1 MRNHSPLAT
10 LVLSSLAS
18 CKFIFSLVVCLGL
31 ACPTFAQSVVKT
43 PLDAKRALSYLR
55 KICDIGTRVTGTK
68 GMEKQ
73 QELLEE
79 HFTKLGATVVWQSFA
94 TRHPETGAK
103 VTVKNLI
110 VRWNAELSER
120 VFLCTHYDTR
130 PFPVNDPKNPKG
142 LFIGANDG
150 ASGTAL
156 FMEMGNALKKL
167 KMSVGVD
174 LVFFDAEE
182 FVYEEPRDPFFL
194 GSTHF
199 ATQYVENPSSPR
211 YRCGILIDMIG
222 DSDLQ
227 LLYEQNSYRFARPL
241 VEEIWG
247 IAKELNVKEFK
258 PMIGYEIKDDHL
270 PLNTIAKI
278 PVIDLIDFDY
288 TRAGAKGKSFWH
300 TMADTPDKC
309 SGSSMVKVGN
319 VLLEWLRRL
328 K

>member
-1 MRNHSPLAT
+1 MRIHSPLTYA
-10 LVLSSLAS
+10 LSPFAIFL
-18 CKFIFSLVVCLGL
+18 FSLL
-31 ACPTFAQSVVKT
+31 AFFGPQPDACAQNSAKS
-43 PLDAKRALSYLR
+43 PLDAKRSISYLR
-55 KICDIGTRVTGTK
+55 KICDIGTRITGSK

-73 QELLEE
+73 QELLED
-79 HFTKLGATVVWQSFA
+79 HFSKLGPTLIWQTFE
-94 TRHPETGAK
+94 TRHPETGARL
-103 VTVKNLI
+103 TVKNLI
-110 VRWNAELSER
+110 VRWNPELPER

-130 PFPVNDPKNPKG
+130 PFPVNDLKNPRG
-142 LFIGANDG
+142 LFVGANDG

-156 FMEMGNALKKL
+156 FMELGNALENL
-167 KMSVGVD
+167 PMAVGVD

-182 FVYEEPRDPFFL
+182 LVYEEPRDAFFL

-199 ATQYVENPSSPR
+199 AKSYLDDSSTPR
-211 YRCGILIDMIG
+211 YRCGILVDMIG

-247 IAKELNVKEFK
+247 IAKEMNIKEFK

-288 TRAGAKGKSFWH
+288 TRGTPKGRSFWH
-300 TMADTPDKC
+300 TTADTPDKC
-309 SGSSMVKVGN
+309 SGSSLVKVGN
-319 VLLEWLRRL
+319 VLLEWIKRL

>member
-1 MRNHSPLAT
+1 
-10 LVLSSLAS
+10 
-18 CKFIFSLVVCLGL
+18 
-31 ACPTFAQSVVKT
+31 
-43 PLDAKRALSYLR
+43 
-55 KICDIGTRVTGTK
+55 
-68 GMEKQ
+68 MEKQ
-73 QELLEE
+73 QALLED
-79 HFTKLGATVVWQSFA
+79 HFSKLGPTLLWQSFEI
-94 TRHPETGAK
+94 RNPETGEK

-110 VRWNAELSER
+110 VRWKPELTER

-130 PFPVNDPKNPKG
+130 PFPVNDPKNPRG

-156 FMEMGNALKKL
+156 LMELGNALEKL
-167 KMSVGVD
+167 EMNVGVD
-174 LVFFDAEE
+174 FVFFDAEE
-182 FVYEEPRDPFFL
+182 LVYEEPRDPFFV

-199 ATQYVENPSSPR
+199 AQVYNGEPSTPR

-222 DSDLQ
+222 DAELQ
-227 LLYEQNSYRFARPL
+227 LFYEQNSYRFARPL
-241 VEEIWG
+241 VEEVWA
-247 IAKELNVKEFK
+247 IAKELNVKEFR

-288 TRAGAKGKSFWH
+288 TRSTAKGRSFWH

-309 SGSSMVKVGN
+309 SGASMVKVGV
-319 VLLEWLRRL
+319 VLLEWIKRL